1 MFEQWTCLAE
11 PELIDF
17 MQGIPEQLSGL
28 GAGGGAEWGQELWPS
43 NKCYLGGKKIQ
54 SFAEPAE
61 FMEEKKMEQ
70 QGISNCCR
78 KRGS

>member
-1 MFEQWTCLAE
+1 MFEQWTHLAE
-11 PELIDF
+11 PELTDF

-28 GAGGGAEWGQELWPS
+28 KKKKKWGQELWPS
-43 NKCYLGGKKIQ
+43 NKCYTGGKKIK
-54 SFAEPAE
+54 SFAEPEE
-61 FMEEKKMEQ
+61 FMDEKEMEQ